1 MIRPSFSQ
9 KDIGSGY
16 RDGTVMGLTAAEAFM
31 LISFMLLLLLAW
43 RFIADEKIRI
53 AHEETQGELDVV
65 QRKLEE
71 KQREL
76 EETQGELEQVQ
87 NELEDLRKFDDQFS
101 EEQKELVLR
110 YLGRLS
116 VIHESIKIIDYITD
130 TDVTIGQLQKGLDLE
145 NRFGRLDPDLME
157 DRLRLME
164 REKLRTLLE
173 SVQNLP
179 EEELQRLTNMMSTK
193 DLAKRLQKFE
203 AFDES
208 RIDLETVFSQQ
219 KKEKQQNKIIADL
232 QSELQAFEQL
242 ELTPEEIREMQ
253 RQARRIE
260 DLRQGQERS
269 REEIV
274 RQFRQQIGPRI
285 KPLGGEI
292 RDNGNIIFPDR
303 GLFDTGSATI
313 RPDFDQVLQSICRDW
328 FEALHDKQQNLDT
341 MQIEGHASSE
351 YGNKT
356 GRDAFDRNLD
366 LSQERA
372 AAVFKRCLDHGGDD
386 DIAAWAQ
393 SNLVAVGFSS
403 ARLIKYNGV
412 EDRRTSRRV
421 EFAIG
426 MKPVDNISSSQVLE
440 RGFR

>member
-1 MIRPSFSQ
+1 
-9 KDIGSGY
+9 
-16 RDGTVMGLTAAEAFM
+16 M

-53 AHEETQGELDVV
+53 VHEETQS
-65 QRKLEE
+65 
-71 KQREL
+71 
-76 EETQGELEQVQ
+76 ELEQAQ
-87 NELEDLRKFDDQFS
+87 DELEDLRKFDDQFS

-116 VIHESIKIIDYITD
+116 VIHESIEMIDYISD
-130 TDVTIGQLQKGLDLE
+130 TEVTFGQLQKGLDLE

-157 DRLRLME
+157 NRLRLME
-164 REKLRTLLE
+164 KEKLRTLLE
-173 SVQNLP
+173 SVQDLP
-179 EEELQRLTNMMSTK
+179 EEELQRLTNMMSTT

-203 AFDES
+203 AFDKS
-208 RIDLETVFSQQ
+208 GIDPETVFSRQ
-219 KKEKQQNKIIADL
+219 KKERQQHKIIENL
-232 QSELQAFEQL
+232 QSELQTFEQL
-242 ELTPEEIREMQ
+242 GLTLEEFREMQ
-253 RQARRIE
+253 RQVRRTE

-303 GLFDTGSATI
+303 GLFDTGSAKI
-313 RPDFDQVLQSICRDW
+313 RPEFDQVLQSICRTW
-328 FEALHDKQQNLDT
+328 FEALYDKQQNLDT

-351 YGNKT
+351 YGDKT

-372 AAVFKRCLDHGGDD
+372 AAVFKKCLDVGGQDA
-386 DIAAWAQ
+386 IAAWAQ

-403 ARLIKYNGV
+403 ARLIKNNGV
-412 EDRRTSRRV
+412 EDRRSSRRV

-426 MKPVDNISSSQVLE
+426 MKPVDHIPSSQVPE
-440 RGFR
+440 RGRILR